1 MPKASTSADARQAR
15 RHNPLS
21 EDYAPTHPLK
31 QKAAKRK
38 KANSDNRDDEGF
50 VDSKASRKILK
61 IGQDL
66 ADEEELEQNAR
77 RPPKPNPAFAFE
89 SRLDDGVESDEEV
102 VGQDDDDAWGD
113 EDEEEIVEEIEIDPE
128 DLDLFNRFNPT
139 SDPSHLF
146 QPGGGEEQAGGTNL
160 AELILEKI
168 AEREAQEAAEGPRD
182 IIGGGAPEDAVEL
195 PARVVEVYTQVG
207 LILSRYKSGK
217 LPKPFKILPSL
228 PEWET
233 LISITRP
240 DSWTPN
246 VCYEA
251 TKLFVSSTPQTT
263 QIFLNS
269 ILLERVRADIH
280 DSKEKKLNVHL
291 YKALKKALYKPA
303 AFFKGILFPLVGGG
317 DCTLR
322 EAHIIASVLARVS
335 IPVLHSAAALHRL
348 CEIAA
353 EQMSVSTVAGG
364 ATNIFIR
371 TLLEKKYALPYK
383 VIDALVFHFLRFK
396 NSDLLAGDADAMTD
410 VAGPGS
416 KSGDVKLPV
425 LWHQCLLA
433 FAQRYR
439 NDITEDQRE
448 ALLDLLL
455 VKGHKQIGPEVRREL
470 LEGRG
475 RGVVVE
481 PQAGNG
487 GDDTMMIVDS

>member
-1 MPKASTSADARQAR
+1 MPKATASADAARQAR
-15 RHNPLS
+15 RHNPLA
-21 EDYAPTHPLK
+21 EEYAPSQPLK
-31 QKAAKRK
+31 QKSGKRK
-38 KANSDNRDDEGF
+38 KSAQKDEDGEQGY
-50 VDSKASRKILK
+50 VDSKASRKILR

-66 ADEEELEQNAR
+66 ADEESEELQSN
-77 RPPKPNPAFAFE
+77 RPQAPNPAFAFE
-89 SRLDDGVESDEEV
+89 SRFGDEESDEEV
-102 VGQDDDDAWGD
+102 VEGDDDAWGD
-113 EDEEEIVEEIEIDPE
+113 DVDEEEEEIIEIDPN
-128 DLDLFNRFNPT
+128 DLETFNKFNP
-139 SDPSHLF
+139 SFDDPILR
-146 QPGGGEEQAGGTNL
+146 PGEPQEEEGQGTNL
-160 AELILEKI
+160 AALILEKI
-168 AEREAQEAAEGPRD
+168 AEREAQDAANGGPRD

-217 LPKPFKILPSL
+217 LPKPFKILPTL

-240 DSWTPN
+240 DNWTPN

-251 TKLFVSSTPQTT
+251 TKLFVSSNPTTT
-263 QIFLNS
+263 QTFLNS
-269 ILLERVRADIH
+269 ILLERVRSDIH
-280 DSKEKKLNVHL
+280 DSPAKKLNVHL

-303 AFFKGILFPLVGGG
+303 AFFKGILFPLVGDG

-322 EAHIIASVLARVS
+322 EAHIVASVLARVS

-353 EQMSVSTVAGG
+353 EQMSVNTAAGG

-371 TLLEKKYALPYK
+371 VLLEKKYALPYK
-383 VIDALVFHFLRFK
+383 VIDALVFHFLRFRAA
-396 NSDLLAGDADAMTD
+396 DLSGGDPDAMTD
-410 VAGPGS
+410 VGS
-416 KSGDVKLPV
+416 KAGGDGGKLPV

-439 NDITEDQRE
+439 NDVTEDQRE

-455 VKGHKQIGPEVRREL
+455 VKGHKAIGPEVRREL

-481 PQAGNG
+481 PEARDG